1 MGTEPM
7 KLNLLRARSPELA
20 DRRLAT
26 WVDATI
32 ALLDG

>member
-7 KLNLLRARSPELA
+7 KLNLLRAQSPELA
-20 DRRLAT
+20 DRQLAA
-26 WVDATI
+26 WADATI